1 MATIPSQFPGK
12 LIKRAFEF
20 CEYYKKDPS
29 KEVKHRLDNYKGFN
43 NFYNTLLD
51 DLCSP
56 DIICFLRLADYL
68 NLPQL
73 LQLIC
78 YKVTYLMRD
87 FDAPERLDFFGLNDQ
102 WLTGYADI

>member
-12 LIKRAFEF
+12 LVKRAFEF
-20 CEYYKKDPS
+20 CEKYKKKDPFS
-29 KEVKHRLDNYKGFN
+29 DLNHLLDNYKGFN

-56 DIICFLRLADYL
+56 DVICFLRLADYL
-68 NLPQL
+68 NIPQL

-78 YKVTYLMRD
+78 YKVSHLMRQL
-87 FDAPERLDFFGLNDQ
+87 DATERLDFFWCEGSMVG
-102 WLTGYADI
+102 WIC